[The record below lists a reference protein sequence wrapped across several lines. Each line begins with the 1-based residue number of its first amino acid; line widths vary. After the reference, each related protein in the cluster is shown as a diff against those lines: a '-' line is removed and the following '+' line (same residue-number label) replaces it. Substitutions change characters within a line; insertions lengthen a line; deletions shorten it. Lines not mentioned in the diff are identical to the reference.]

1 MSPSGT
7 KNPTQSPALPET
19 AERAEEILRFW
30 FADALDSQEALERRM
45 ASWFGGESD
54 AAAMKVIDR
63 QIERQFSSDMERAA
77 RGELASWARTPR
89 GRLALILLLDQFP
102 RNVFRGTARAF
113 ATDSMALEL
122 ARSGMHLGADT
133 ALHVAERLF
142 LYMPLQHAERPDVQD
157 QSVAAVAA
165 LAVDAPVALR
175 PLFEECV
182 RFAEQHRDIVRRFG
196 RFPHRNAI
204 LGRDSTLQERAF
216 LEQEEGFDFGQKA

>member
-1 MSPSGT
+1 M
-7 KNPTQSPALPET
+7 E
-19 AERAEEILRFW
+19 
-30 FADALDSQEALERRM
+30 
-45 ASWFGGESD
+45 SWFSSKSD
-54 AAAMKVIDR
+54 AAAIRAIDR
-63 QIERQFSSDMERAA
+63 QIEGQFGADMERAA

-89 GRLALILLLDQFP
+89 GRLTLILLLDQFP

-122 ARSGMHLGADT
+122 ALSGMHLGADT

-157 QSVAAVAA
+157 QSVTAVAA
-165 LAVDAPVALR
+165 LAVDAPVPLR

-182 RFAEQHRDIVRRFG
+182 RFAEQHRDIVHRFG

-204 LGRDSTLQERAF
+204 LGRASTPQEREF
-216 LEQEEGFDFGQKA
+216 LAREASSFGQQA